1 MSFNVFL
8 LGGGTR
14 LAAHLGALE
23 ALEHSAGGID
33 RWAGASAG
41 SLVAAVRASGHTHA
55 QAVELVFSTDYRQF
69 FDLRPLQLIRGYGL
83 CSGRKLEKW
92 VHVVLKGARFR
103 DLEAPLSIVATD
115 VVSGEPF
122 IFSNENTPEACVAE
136 AVRCS
141 VGIPGLFTV
150 KRFGEV
156 VLVDG
161 GLTPIDESQLFPQE
175 TASQN
180 LTIRLVRDKVTKAM
194 QVGGGMFGWGAYTQ
208 QIASLLLDAGDD
220 PRFFPSHS
228 ERVLAIRTG
237 PHSAV
242 DFDLTLDEK
251 HDLYDR
257 GFRQCREMLERQREK
272 PQPILEELLATVDT
286 TLSRAGHVPS
296 LN

>member
-23 ALEHSAGGID
+23 AIERTVGKID

-41 SLVAAVRASGHTHA
+41 SLVAAVRASGHSHE
-55 QAVELVFSTDYRQF
+55 QAVELMLSTDYRQF
-69 FDLRPLQLIRGYGL
+69 FELRPLELLRGYGL

-103 DLEAPLSIVATD
+103 DLEAPLSIVTTD
-115 VVSGEPF
+115 IVTGEPF
-122 IFSNENTPEACVAE
+122 LFSNDATPDAFVSE

-150 KRFGEV
+150 KRLKDV

-161 GLTPIDESQLFPQE
+161 GLTPIDEAQLFPAE
-175 TASQN
+175 ANART
-180 LTIRLVRDKVTKAM
+180 LTIRLVRDKVVKAM
-194 QVGGGMFGWGAYTQ
+194 QVGGMFGWASYAQ
-208 QIASLLLDAGDD
+208 RIASLLLDAGDD
-220 PRFFPSHS
+220 PRCFPSHS
-228 ERVLAIRTG
+228 DRVLSIRTG

-242 DFDLTLDEK
+242 DFDLTENDK
-251 HDLYDR
+251 RDLYDR
-257 GFRQCREMLERQREK
+257 GFRQCQ
-272 PQPILEELLATVDT
+272 ELLVRQKPVPTSELEQLLAAVDGF
-286 TLSRAGHVPS
+286 LARPVLAPS